1 MLLDEVE
8 GGGIP
13 EAGGPPVA
21 EQDLVALGEVEEI
34 AQPGADLADHRL
46 DRLLAV
52 AGPEVVRGIRRKGL
66 DLRSSHLGG
75 AGAESAIAREE
86 FSRDADVRDVG
97 HM

>member
-1 MLLDEVE
+1 MNDSIARRRGRQDKEKYAVEWVPISDITPSPENDQIYGEILHDEAME
-8 GGGIP
+8 NLI
-13 EAGGPPVA
+13 
-21 EQDLVALGEVEEI
+21 DS
-34 AQPGADLADHRL
+34 
-46 DRLLAV
+46 
-52 AGPEVVRGIRRKGL
+52 IRRKGL